1 MFREGDPIGGWSS
14 VLITTL
20 LGSWEKPVVPR
31 RHFNRDKSYL
41 VVDIVRSRIIIQVF
55 LTMNSTFSAR
65 EYRMQIFEI
74 LFMILFRYLQ
84 RKNKIKMK

>member
-1 MFREGDPIGGWSS
+1 MFREGDPTGGWSS

-20 LGSWEKPVVPR
+20 LGSWEKPVPR
-31 RHFNRDKSYL
+31 RHFNRDKSYI
-41 VVDIVRSRIIIQVF
+41 VVDIVINRIILQVF

-74 LFMILFRYLQ
+74 CFMIFFRYLQ